1 MTTLKNLIDQQEK
14 FVKQEQFVLEV
25 LKFHKN
31 RQDKPFTKIQKFKVN
46 RKNDLLCV
54 ISHKLQEKYEL
65 QKYINNADYLWECL
79 EELAYDIMNGYYDQK
94 IKKWQYIGLK
104 SNGIFSYLDI
114 VPKKNKLNI
123 IEATEFFVQR
133 FEYID

>member
-1 MTTLKNLIDQQEK
+1 MTTLKNLIDQQDK
-14 FVKQEQFVLEV
+14 FVKQETFVLEV

-31 RQDKPFTKIQKFKVN
+31 RQDKPFTKMGKLKIN

-54 ISHKLQEKYEL
+54 ISHKLQERYEL
-65 QKYINNADYLWECL
+65 EKYINNSDYLWECL

-104 SNGIFSYLDI
+104 GNGIFSYLDI

-123 IEATEFFVQR
+123 LDATQFF
-133 FEYID
+133 IDGINNIY